1 MATSKTRTTPDSE
14 ERAAGA
20 PGPTPELV
28 IITGLSGSGKGTV
41 LKAFEDSGFYAV
53 DNLPIEL
60 VPKFA
65 DLTHDSKSN
74 KRAALIIDVRE
85 GESLKQFPAMFR
97 KLRRT
102 INARLIFLDASD
114 DVLQR
119 RYSETRRPHPL
130 GTEEP
135 VMRSINEEREMLS
148 PIQELADITIDTSRL
163 NVHELRSLIFQQFR
177 TSEEDGK
184 ILIQVNSFGY
194 RHGVPPDSDLV
205 FDVRFLPNPN
215 YIPEFKKLS
224 GRHPSVAR
232 YIRSF
237 PQTSEFINRISDL
250 LIYLI
255 PHYIREGK
263 SYLTIS
269 FGCTGGRHR
278 SVMMAHEIRRRLVKA
293 GFSVK
298 EAHRDVEKH

>member
-1 MATSKTRTTPDSE
+1 M
-14 ERAAGA
+14 
-20 PGPTPELV
+20 
-28 IITGLSGSGKGTV
+28 
-41 LKAFEDSGFYAV
+41 

-65 DLTHDSKSN
+65 DLTHDSKSK

-85 GESLKQFPAMFR
+85 GESLKRFPAMFR

-114 DVLQR
+114 HVLQR

-135 VMRSINEEREMLS
+135 VMRSINEERESAPAHPGAGGYHHRHL
-148 PIQELADITIDTSRL
+148 PL
-163 NVHELRSLIFQQFR
+163 NVHELRSLIVQQFR
-177 TSEEDGK
+177 TNQEQGK
-184 ILIQVNSFGY
+184 ILIQVNSFGF
-194 RHGVPPDSDLV
+194 RHGVPADSDLV

-237 PQTSEFINRISDL
+237 PQTSEFMNRISDL

-278 SVMMAHEIRRRLVKA
+278 SVMMAHEIRQRLMKA
-293 GFSVK
+293 GFSAK
-298 EAHRDVEKH
+298 EAHRDMEKQ

>member
-1 MATSKTRTTPDSE
+1 
-14 ERAAGA
+14 
-20 PGPTPELV
+20 LV

-135 VMRSINEEREMLS
+135 VMRSISEEREMLS

-278 SVMMAHEIRRRLVKA
+278 SVMMAHEIRRQLVKA